1 MKRQITAAWETIQL
15 LPNCT
20 LQKYQL
26 LAFVSPDVF
35 TNYFLTITK
44 GFWRLPNDSEVDP
57 NMFEVNPKYS
67 AYGQRTSKSILNG
80 HTSCSFM
87 RD

>member
-20 LQKYQL
+20 KYQL
-26 LAFVSPDVF
+26 LAFVSTDVF
-35 TNYFLTITK
+35 TNYFPTITK

-57 NMFEVNPKYS
+57 NMFEVDPKYS
-67 AYGQRTSKSILNG
+67 AYGQRSSKSILNG
-80 HTSCSFM
+80 LSKLQFYA
-87 RD
+87 